1 MGSGFH
7 FFFPGSHFG
16 AQNLNPKMGSGIDF
30 FFFLASR
37 EFLRLGRHSIHT
49 PAHSFVID
57 AAQQVATEEAP
68 SRATGFGI

>member
-7 FFFPGSHFG
+7 FFFPGSYFG
-16 AQNLNPKMGSGIDF
+16 AQNLNPKMGSAF
-30 FFFLASR
+30 ECFFLASR